1 MEREGVGMMSG
12 SQVLKWIKKKKREEK
27 KKRNTNLVIT
37 RGKGGAGRVEEVKG
51 GINGDGRRHDL
62 GW

>member
-37 RGKGGAGRVEEVKG
+37 RGKWGWGREEKVK
-51 GINGDGRRHDL
+51 RE
-62 GW
+62 